1 MGTIESSLIILKEA
15 SALASKV
22 PYIGPIASILLQAL
36 KMRAEVKQVK
46 GDWEMVMQKVADV
59 ANVVVNVGEFCQKH
73 ELSKEDLAHLR
84 DALQSLQRNLEGIG
98 DALSE
103 CVEVK
108 GIKKVLLRTDILGK
122 VKQCDAKLSHAL
134 QLFQAKLAVRTHLM
148 QLISERTVDSSGN
161 YGSTTTIQTLVTT
174 SALPKPAPQIF
185 FGRNAELTQIIDLI
199 FNNIGPHPARIAIL
213 GPGGY
218 GKTTLANAVL
228 SHERILEHFGE
239 ARYFVTCESAFTPG
253 ALLIELAKSLGVLGA
268 GSDTAWSHIRA
279 LLSATEC
286 ILCLDNFESPWD
298 QAGAIRDS
306 VEELLSRIT
315 ELNSVTVLITIRGT
329 ERPARTY
336 WTRPTLAPLKT
347 LDHDAAKEAWE
358 HIADGYD
365 DSAEELIKAVDYV
378 PLAVNL
384 LAHLAQ
390 ASSPALLLKEW
401 NKKYTELIQRGRGQT
416 HRLSNLEY
424 SVQLS
429 IDSERMKSNPSS
441 RDLLGVL
448 AMLPDGIHTKQLE
461 RFEKILTDIEILPSI
476 RVLQQCSL
484 INVIGERY
492 LTHPIIRHFCNSQ
505 GFLPSKYEASL
516 TNFYIAL
523 ASIDPHRAGSRDY
536 AEMVLEVNNTSSIL
550 FNLLKSRYQ
559 YQAKLIGAI
568 MTFTRFSISIGDYS
582 DALISQAVTFTQQNC
597 PTSLLI
603 KCLRRWGTLYYRI
616 NDIENAKS
624 KIQEAEKECSLS
636 SSNKSPLHAT
646 VLRDLGDIY
655 VKQDAFI
662 EAEAAYKRA
671 LEFHQA
677 ANNVSGQGHAHLK
690 LGDIYLRLNR
700 LDEAEDS
707 YHNALKFCN
716 SVLDQGNGSSGLG
729 GLYLSLD
736 KLDEAEAS
744 FKKALESHRS
754 VNSVRSQ
761 GNDHAGLGDVYIKQK
776 RLNEAEASY
785 QEALKF
791 HKDANSIRNQA
802 FDYDSLGDIYLE
814 QDKLNEAEASFHQAL
829 ELHKAAN
836 SGQGQ
841 GNALNGLGRVY
852 IRRSQLGDAKRVLEQ
867 AQNMHRQAQDDVG
880 EHNDIALLNTI
891 ASGSGTVQP
900 EAK

>member
-134 QLFQAKLAVRTHLM
+134 QLFQVLFNTQPSSLM
-148 QLISERTVDSSGN
+148 SLIHIVGETSRP
-161 YGSTTTIQTLVTT
+161 

-218 GKTTLANAVL
+218 GKSTLANAVL

-441 RDLLGVL
+441 RDLLG
-448 AMLPDGIHTKQLE
+448 
-461 RFEKILTDIEILPSI
+461 ILPSI

-536 AEMVLEVNNTSSIL
+536 AEMVLEVNNTT
-550 FNLLKSRYQ
+550 
-559 YQAKLIGAI
+559 KLIGAI

-891 ASGSGTVQP
+891 ASGSGAVQP